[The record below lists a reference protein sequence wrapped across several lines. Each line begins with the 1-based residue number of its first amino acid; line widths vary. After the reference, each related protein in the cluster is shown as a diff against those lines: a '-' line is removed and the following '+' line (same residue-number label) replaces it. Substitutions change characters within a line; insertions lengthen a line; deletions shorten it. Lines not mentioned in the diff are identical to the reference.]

1 MCYYSNADGFSV
13 EVISM
18 NDGRLRNLVRGAI
31 LLALAVV
38 LQGMRLIIPVP
49 TPISMFLIGS
59 AVNACLVLI
68 ARTTGRTQGVT
79 AAVLLPVFAWLEG
92 MLPLWF
98 FIFPVMV
105 GNIVFVLLVNTA
117 RGREIY
123 GAAFVK
129 AFVLYSAFFV
139 LLQVVEV
146 PNRIGAGI
154 LFVMSWPQI
163 VTGLIGIGIALYA
176 QKRLAEVTKK

>member
-1 MCYYSNADGFSV
+1 
-13 EVISM
+13 M

-105 GNIVFVLLVNTA
+105 GNIVFVLLVIRQGDEEFTV
-117 RGREIY
+117 RLLSKPSY
-123 GAAFVK
+123 CT
-129 AFVLYSAFFV
+129 VLFLCFYK
-139 LLQVVEV
+139 LLKLRTVSEPVSF
-146 PNRIGAGI
+146 
-154 LFVMSWPQI
+154 LS
-163 VTGLIGIGIALYA
+163 
-176 QKRLAEVTKK
+176 

>member
-1 MCYYSNADGFSV
+1 
-13 EVISM
+13 M

-92 MLPLWF
+92 MLPLRF

-105 GNIVFVLLVNTA
+105 GNIVFVLLVNAA
-117 RGREIY
+117 RGRGIY

>member
-1 MCYYSNADGFSV
+1 
-13 EVISM
+13 M

-68 ARTTGRTQGVT
+68 ARTQGVT

>member
-1 MCYYSNADGFSV
+1 M
-13 EVISM
+13 
-18 NDGRLRNLVRGAI
+18 
-31 LLALAVV
+31 
-38 LQGMRLIIPVP
+38 
-49 TPISMFLIGS
+49 
-59 AVNACLVLI
+59 
-68 ARTTGRTQGVT
+68 
-79 AAVLLPVFAWLEG
+79 
-92 MLPLWF
+92 WF

-105 GNIVFVLLVNTA
+105 GNIVFVLLVNEA
-117 RGREIY
+117 RGRGIY

>member
-1 MCYYSNADGFSV
+1 
-13 EVISM
+13 M

-117 RGREIY
+117 RGRGIY

-176 QKRLAEVTKK
+176 QKRLAEVAKK

>member
-1 MCYYSNADGFSV
+1 MCYYSNANGFSV

-79 AAVLLPVFAWLEG
+79 AAVLLLGWRECCPCGFSSF
-92 MLPLWF
+92 PLWSEILF
-98 FIFPVMV
+98 SYFSSMRQGDEEF
-105 GNIVFVLLVNTA
+105 TA
-117 RGREIY
+117 RLLSKPSY
-123 GAAFVK
+123 CT
-129 AFVLYSAFFV
+129 VLFLCFYK
-139 LLQVVEV
+139 LLKFRTVSEPVSF
-146 PNRIGAGI
+146 
-154 LFVMSWPQI
+154 LS
-163 VTGLIGIGIALYA
+163 
-176 QKRLAEVTKK
+176 

>member
-1 MCYYSNADGFSV
+1 
-13 EVISM
+13 M

-105 GNIVFVLLVNTA
+105 GNMVFVLLVNA
-117 RGREIY
+117 AKGRGIY

-129 AFVLYSAFFV
+129 ALYCTVLFLCFYK
-139 LLQVVEV
+139 LLKFRTVSEPVSF
-146 PNRIGAGI
+146 
-154 LFVMSWPQI
+154 LS
-163 VTGLIGIGIALYA
+163 
-176 QKRLAEVTKK
+176 